1 MASVTVLVS
10 VLDVLDVKLP
20 VLLLWVALLLVVVCV
35 EELEVKDVVWL
46 VVRVEV
52 VAVVVVVVM
61 QQGS

>member
-1 MASVTVLVS
+1 MTVLVS